1 MFDNRLRLLREERG
15 LTQKQVA
22 EALKINPRTYASY
35 ENNEREPNSEI
46 LISISNLF
54 DISVDY
60 LLGLDDARVFKHEV
74 VQKVPEQ
81 LSTAEMD
88 LINAYRTL
96 SCQGKEFLQT
106 MLKLCQAYFPN
117 KSHSISRDEVIKN
130 RIENIDKMIERA
142 ATKIQT

>member
-22 EALKINPRTYASY
+22 EALEINPRTYASY

-60 LLGLDDARVFKHEV
+60 LLGLDATRVFKREV
-74 VQKVPEQ
+74 GRKTPER
-81 LSTAEMD
+81 LNRAEMD
-88 LINAYRTL
+88 LINTYRNL
-96 SCQGKEFLQT
+96 SYQGKEFLQT
-106 MLKLCQAYFPN
+106 ILKMCQAYFPN
-117 KSHSISRDEVIKN
+117 ETGSVNRDEVIKD
-130 RIENIDKMIERA
+130 RIKNTDKMIEQS